1 MLFFLYFCVLLELCK
16 LLLQVLGFFHW
27 IYRRQSSSNIFFVL
41 CIFLFFFSFCCT
53 MSNIFFPFLFFFI
66 FCTITLY
73 SSSCTSVLP
82 ILVAQTIIYAP
93 RIFVDICQG
102 FSMEKWTNVSVLMNS
117 DQVPLLSCFSACVI
131 LPVLFDRSFR
141 GSLSAVCC
149 FSSFI
154 LFLFGD

>member
-1 MLFFLYFCVLLELCK
+1 MFYLNSANCFFRCLDSFIGFIRDSALPTFFLFCVFFCF
-16 LLLQVLGFFHW
+16 FFHSVALCL
-27 IYRRQSSSNIFFVL
+27 IYF
-41 CIFLFFFSFCCT
+41 FLFC
-53 MSNIFFPFLFFFI
+53 FFFI

-141 GSLSAVCC
+141 GSLSAVYC